1 MPANIFLDTNIII
14 YGYSEDEPDK
24 QQRIVIFL

>member
-1 MPANIFLDTNIII
+1 MPANIFLDTYIMI

-24 QQRIVIFL
+24 QQSLKF